1 MQNIR
6 GKVIAIT
13 GASSGMGKAIAV
25 ELAEKGAKV
34 VLGARRTDRLQQLVE
49 DIKSKGG
56 EASFTT
62 IDVKNKADLVQLVT
76 KAVEQYGKLDV
87 MINNAGISQLNRID
101 DLDIEGWEEMIDINL
116 KGVLY
121 GMAAA
126 IPVFKQQQAG
136 HIVNIISTAGIKIT
150 PLMGVYAGT
159 KNAVRTIGEAFRQ
172 ESDGKIRIT
181 GISPGYV
188 NTDFA
193 NNIRNEEMKAAIQ
206 QGMEQMAIDPIAIAN
221 AVIYAVSQPGDVEIG
236 EIVIRPSKQN

>member
-1 MQNIR
+1 MQNIK

-13 GASSGMGKAIAV
+13 GASSGMGKAIAI
-25 ELAEKGAKV
+25 ELAKNGAKV
-34 VLGARRTDRLQQLVE
+34 MLGARRTERLQQLVE
-49 DIKSKGG
+49 EIKSKGG

-62 IDVKNKADLVQLVT
+62 IDVKNKADLVQLVS
-76 KAVEQYGKLDV
+76 KAFGQYGKLDV
-87 MINNAGISQLNRID
+87 IINNAGISQLSRID

-126 IPVFKQQQAG
+126 IPVFKQQQSG

-150 PLMGVYAGT
+150 PMMGVYAGT
-159 KNAVRTIGEAFRQ
+159 KNAIRTIGEAFRQ

-193 NNIRNEEMKAAIQ
+193 SNIRNEEVKAAIQ

-221 AVIYAVSQPGDVEIG
+221 AVIYAVSQPYDVEVG
-236 EIVIRPSKQN
+236 DIVIRPSKQN

>member
-1 MQNIR
+1 MQNIK

-34 VLGARRTDRLQQLVE
+34 VLGARRTERLQQLVE
-49 DIKSKGG
+49 DIKNKGG

-150 PLMGVYAGT
+150 PMIGVYAGT
-159 KNAVRTIGEAFRQ
+159 KNAIRTIGEAFRQ

-193 NNIRNEEMKAAIQ
+193 SNIRNEEIKAAIQ

-221 AVIYAVSQPGDVEIG
+221 AVIYAVSQPVDVEIG